1 MSDVNFKKL
10 SSEMSGR
17 VGWSGSLILF
27 VVLALVASLIFWS
40 TIAELDN
47 VTRGEGRVISS
58 AQNQSVQAGEGG
70 VILRRYV
77 SENSSVAEGEILFE
91 IDPIEAQSEL
101 NQMLKRL
108 SALEVREQR
117 LRSEIAGEKS
127 FKVTQ
132 SLSVMVPAVALSEES
147 LFTARRAELVGRVG
161 VLEQRRAQSRQDV
174 KAGRANTE
182 SSERKMALL
191 DEEIEFVEPLV
202 REQIAPA
209 TRLLGLQRELED
221 TRGARDRA
229 NISIDQA
236 NLSIEEIEREIENIN
251 GAYRLAALDEL
262 AEVVSEK
269 AELGQALPRLE
280 DRVSRTVIRAPL
292 AGLVNTLNFRS
303 PGGYV
308 RTGDVVLELVPTGEA
323 LVIEGKIN
331 PKDISRIRVADE
343 VRIRFSA
350 YDSSK
355 YGHVMGRVS
364 RISADAV
371 MDERSDIS
379 SYYVIDVAIEGEL
392 IADGEKVEFL
402 PGMTASVDVLSG
414 KRTVF
419 DYIWQPVAKVNE
431 LALRD

>member
-1 MSDVNFKKL
+1 
-10 SSEMSGR
+10 
-17 VGWSGSLILF
+17 
-27 VVLALVASLIFWS
+27 
-40 TIAELDN
+40 
-47 VTRGEGRVISS
+47 
-58 AQNQSVQAGEGG
+58 
-70 VILRRYV
+70 
-77 SENSSVAEGEILFE
+77 
-91 IDPIEAQSEL
+91 
-101 NQMLKRL
+101 
-108 SALEVREQR
+108 
-117 LRSEIAGEKS
+117 
-127 FKVTQ
+127 
-132 SLSVMVPAVALSEES
+132 
-147 LFTARRAELVGRVG
+147 
-161 VLEQRRAQSRQDV
+161 
-174 KAGRANTE
+174 
-182 SSERKMALL
+182 
-191 DEEIEFVEPLV
+191 
-202 REQIAPA
+202 
-209 TRLLGLQRELED
+209 
-221 TRGARDRA
+221 
-229 NISIDQA
+229 
-236 NLSIEEIEREIENIN
+236 
-251 GAYRLAALDEL
+251 LAALDEL
-262 AEVVSEK
+262 AKVVSEK
-269 AELGQALPRLE
+269 AELDQALPRLE
-280 DRVSRTVIRAPL
+280 DRVSRTIIRAPL
-292 AGLVNTLNFRS
+292 DGLVNTLNFRS

-323 LVIEGKIN
+323 LVVEGKIN